1 MQSPLTTSPRGL
13 ELIRSFEKFEPK
25 AYLCPA
31 GKWTIGYGHVIRQ
44 SEPQLRTKTLTRGEA
59 EQLLRAD
66 CHTAEIYLSAVL
78 PDWVRPHHFDALVS
92 FCFNC
97 GIKAF
102 DGSTLRVKLKAG
114 DRFTAKGA
122 VLEGDAL
129 QHKGPLALVELQ
141 NGDDAPSYV
150 AGTENF
156 YAITRYNWSSYYAM
170 AVLDLGRE
178 VATAL
183 AASSSR

>member
-66 CHTAEIYLSAVL
+66 WTRQD
-78 PDWVRPHHFDALVS
+78 P
-92 FCFNC
+92 
-97 GIKAF
+97 
-102 DGSTLRVKLKAG
+102 
-114 DRFTAKGA
+114 
-122 VLEGDAL
+122 
-129 QHKGPLALVELQ
+129 
-141 NGDDAPSYV
+141 
-150 AGTENF
+150 
-156 YAITRYNWSSYYAM
+156 AITRALQSLGRSGVPVYVLYLPGKQPVVLSELLSKSE
-170 AVLDLGRE
+170 VLD
-178 VATAL
+178 AL
-183 AASSSR
+183 KQI

>member
-114 DRFTAKGA
+114 DRLAAQAEFGKWVFAKGRRLRGLGVRRA
-122 VLEGDAL
+122 CEALMFAGCSDNAIETERRRLESL
-129 QHKGPLALVELQ
+129 KGPQ
-141 NGDDAPSYV
+141 
-150 AGTENF
+150 
-156 YAITRYNWSSYYAM
+156 
-170 AVLDLGRE
+170 
-178 VATAL
+178 
-183 AASSSR
+183 

>member
-114 DRFTAKGA
+114 DRLAAQAEFGKWVFAKGRRLRGLGGRRA
-122 VLEGDAL
+122 CEALMFAGCSDNAIETERRRLESL
-129 QHKGPLALVELQ
+129 KGPQ
-141 NGDDAPSYV
+141 
-150 AGTENF
+150 
-156 YAITRYNWSSYYAM
+156 
-170 AVLDLGRE
+170 
-178 VATAL
+178 
-183 AASSSR
+183 

>member
-1 MQSPLTTSPRGL
+1 MNKQPESTGDKGVQLICQFEGL
-13 ELIRSFEKFEPK
+13 KLERYRDAVGL
-25 AYLCPA
+25 
-31 GKWTIGYGHVIRQ
+31 WTIGYGHVIRQ

-114 DRFTAKGA
+114 DRLAAQAEFGKWVFAKGRRLRGLGVRRA
-122 VLEGDAL
+122 CEALMFAGCSDNAIETERRRLESL
-129 QHKGPLALVELQ
+129 KGPQ
-141 NGDDAPSYV
+141 
-150 AGTENF
+150 
-156 YAITRYNWSSYYAM
+156 
-170 AVLDLGRE
+170 
-178 VATAL
+178 
-183 AASSSR
+183 

>member
-44 SEPQLRTKTLTRGEA
+44 SEPQLRAKTLTRGEA

-114 DRFTAKGA
+114 DRLAAQAEFGKWVFAKGRRLRGLGVRRA
-122 VLEGDAL
+122 CEALMFAGCSDNAIETERRRLESL
-129 QHKGPLALVELQ
+129 KGPQ
-141 NGDDAPSYV
+141 
-150 AGTENF
+150 
-156 YAITRYNWSSYYAM
+156 
-170 AVLDLGRE
+170 
-178 VATAL
+178 
-183 AASSSR
+183 

>member
-102 DGSTLRVKLKAG
+102 DGSTLRAKLKAG
-114 DRFTAKGA
+114 DRLAAQAEFGKWVFAKGRRLRGLGVRRA
-122 VLEGDAL
+122 CEALMFAGCSDNAIETERRRLESL
-129 QHKGPLALVELQ
+129 KGPQ
-141 NGDDAPSYV
+141 
-150 AGTENF
+150 
-156 YAITRYNWSSYYAM
+156 
-170 AVLDLGRE
+170 
-178 VATAL
+178 
-183 AASSSR
+183 